1 MVVLD
6 LNFTPPEE
14 GNEEPEE
21 EGNNAGQNSG
31 TPILHQIMPQR
42 SNREGIA
49 KIE

>member
-1 MVVLD
+1 MVVPD

-31 TPILHQIMPQR
+31 IISSNLALNYASEKLQR
-42 SNREGIA
+42 RDC
-49 KIE
+49 